1 MILIYNLITYKVKI
15 VKGNT
20 IMEFK
25 TQKSVRLY
33 LHPYLS
39 RRIVM
44 FMHDFKLVNIEL
56 KMTTHYAQKGASL
69 ALLGSDGEQLPW
81 LNSTFDRVHDGYPVY
96 TLHTTDVCGADVSME
111 AFCDENELPATYLKI
126 TVENNTNNRIAGSVY
141 LLPCTA
147 FNDKYLTGMWDTGYS
162 LYSPNIRAQ
171 YMLDSNYEYENG
183 VISDGYAAVRIGE
196 SNGFD
201 ISFNGRQPHFFK
213 PSNYMKADY
222 FIEPGES
229 RSFDAVFALSENLPE
244 QINFDEAKKSDIC
257 CWKRIFDCINVIPS
271 VTGKLL
277 EIFYSQITVCL
288 QMIQR
293 YSDGVVYPRQ
303 GCIGRYIWAWEAAHY
318 LIALDRIGL
327 SDYTTESNRTLLEQW
342 MIIDPK
348 SPECGKIAN
357 PKVNWANTNGSVI
370 WCVSEHL
377 LATKSKKMY
386 DEFIPYLKLAVK
398 WIEMLRS
405 KTGEDDV
412 PFLFPPAVASDW
424 AEIGQHYTYTDSVNI
439 MGYRSLVKVCEMF
452 DDPQTEDIRSLYDNY
467 YGVLQ
472 DVIESLV
479 KDHDEGED
487 YMPTHILGK
496 KFEEVR
502 THCYTTDGVIYLPMC
517 GNLDPKSRFFG
528 FVERFYERHGLCDN
542 NMRGRISNLDFGMTD
557 VYGDCYYTNVAEICW
572 FYAYLQ
578 KGDREKAGEMLDS
591 IFRFNLTDEYATAER
606 YTPISPWYA
615 PWQPNASA
623 SGRII
628 IAMLDYYGAKE
639 KDGISLDETV
649 HR

>member
-1 MILIYNLITYKVKI
+1 
-15 VKGNT
+15 
-20 IMEFK
+20 MEFK

-44 FMHDFKLVNIEL
+44 FMHDFKLVNLEL
-56 KMTTHYAQKGASL
+56 KTHSHCAQKGASL

-81 LNSTFDRVHDGYPVY
+81 LSSTFSRVRDGLPVY
-96 TLHTTDVCGADVSME
+96 TLHTKDVCGADVSME
-111 AFCDENELPATYLKI
+111 AFCNDNELPAAYLRL
-126 TVENNTNNRIAGSVY
+126 TVENNTNNRMDGSVC

-147 FNDKYLTGMWDTGYS
+147 DNDKYLTGMWDTGYS
-162 LYSPNIRAQ
+162 PYSPNIRAQ
-171 YMLDSNYEYENG
+171 YMLDSNYMYENG
-183 VISDGYAAVRIGE
+183 VMSDGYAAVRVGRN
-196 SNGFD
+196 SGLD
-201 ISFNGRQPHFFK
+201 INFIRKQPHFFK
-213 PSNYMKADY
+213 PSNYLKAGY
-222 FIEPGES
+222 SIEPGGN
-229 RSFDAVFALSENLPE
+229 RSFDAVFALCENLPKSVD
-244 QINFDEAKKSDIC
+244 FDEAEKAFVY
-257 CWKRIFDCINVIPS
+257 CWEKIFDRVNVVPA
-271 VTGKLL
+271 VKGKLL
-277 EIFYSQITVCL
+277 DIFYAQVTVCL

-303 GCIGRYIWAWEAAHY
+303 GCVGRYIWAWEAAHY
-318 LIALDRIGL
+318 LVALDRVGL
-327 SDYTTESNRTLLEQW
+327 SCYTTEPNRTMLKKW
-342 MIIDPK
+342 MITDPG
-348 SPECGKIAN
+348 SPDCGKIEN

-377 LATKSKKMY
+377 LAIKSRKLY

-398 WIEMLRS
+398 WIEKRRHENI
-405 KTGEDDV
+405 GGDA
-412 PFLFPPAVASDW
+412 PRLFPSSVASDW
-424 AEIGQHYTYTDSVNI
+424 AEVGRHYTFTDSVNI

-452 DDPQTEDIRSLYDNY
+452 GDPQAEEIRGLYDDY

-472 DVIESLV
+472 EVIESLV
-479 KDHDEGED
+479 KDRDDSED

-496 KFEEVR
+496 KFEEIR
-502 THCYTTDGVIYLPMC
+502 THCYATDGVVYLPMC

-542 NMRGRISNLDFGMTD
+542 NMRGRISNLDFGMPE

-591 IFRFNLTDEYATAER
+591 IFRFNLTDEYVTAER
-606 YTPISPWYA
+606 YTPITPWYA

-628 IAMLDYYGAKE
+628 SAMLDYYGMKE
-639 KDGISLDETV
+639 K
-649 HR
+649 